1 MEARGNLKL
10 VRDWNGN
17 KEGGWCSQVKVENV
31 FHFESSF
38 SCFPLFLLFS
48 SRPSWHQNC
57 KLRWESLMTHFAC
70 FDLSVPVANWFLVLE
85 GSGSASISLVTVYY
99 KGLFSRDLKDLR
111 GTVNELYLEQVLSW
125 AALGWSR
132 SWAHPWAQK
141 LTDTCAS
148 LQSCVAVWSFLLPG
162 SCARTLKPLGSLFLN
177 ISYLLIIL
185 DWWKIVN

>member
-1 MEARGNLKL
+1 MAARGNLKL
-10 VRDWNGN
+10 VRDWNRN

-57 KLRWESLMTHFAC
+57 KLRWESLLMTHFAC

-99 KGLFSRDLKDLR
+99 KGLFSRDPKDLW
-111 GTVNELYLEQVLSW
+111 GPVSELYLEQVLSW
-125 AALGWSR
+125 PALGWSSDRELIPEPR
-132 SWAHPWAQK
+132 SSQTPVPACRAA
-141 LTDTCAS
+141 LLFEAS
-148 LQSCVAVWSFLLPG
+148 RFQEVVVVLWSPLAVSF
-162 SCARTLKPLGSLFLN
+162 
-177 ISYLLIIL
+177 
-185 DWWKIVN
+185 

>member
-85 GSGSASISLVTVYY
+85 ASGSASISLVTVITRAC
-99 KGLFSRDLKDLR
+99 FQEISRICEVLL
-111 GTVNELYLEQVLSW
+111 VNCIWSKCF
-125 AALGWSR
+125 LGQ
-132 SWAHPWAQK
+132 PWAGPDRELIPEPRSSQTSVPAFRAV
-141 LTDTCAS
+141 LLFEAS
-148 LQSCVAVWSFLLPG
+148 CFQEVVLVLWSPLAVSF
-162 SCARTLKPLGSLFLN
+162 
-177 ISYLLIIL
+177 
-185 DWWKIVN
+185 